1 MDAKKVSA
9 CMIDDTIFFF
19 YRFSAQQQHLLI
31 TTIRSWNKKE
41 FYTRKYEYII
51 KYQWN
56 NDYMMKSGKK
66 EKKRLYIN
74 IDGMDFLLH
83 KNEQLD
89 VWHDYDGALDMN
101 ITQTI

>member
-1 MDAKKVSA
+1 
-9 CMIDDTIFFF
+9 
-19 YRFSAQQQHLLI
+19 
-31 TTIRSWNKKE
+31 
-41 FYTRKYEYII
+41 
-51 KYQWN
+51 
-56 NDYMMKSGKK
+56 MMKSGKK